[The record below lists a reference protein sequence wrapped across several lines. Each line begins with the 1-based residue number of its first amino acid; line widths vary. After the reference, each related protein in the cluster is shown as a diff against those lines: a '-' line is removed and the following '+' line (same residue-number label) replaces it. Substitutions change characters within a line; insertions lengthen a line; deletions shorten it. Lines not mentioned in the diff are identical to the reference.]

1 MVSNVGR
8 SLEDYTVPTS
18 QRAASPDLGQQD
30 FLKLMVEQMRNQN
43 PLEPQDNSE
52 FFSQI
57 AQFQTLDAM
66 NMISKAITTLVE
78 VSGLSNASALIGK
91 SITAEVAQSA
101 DPVTGF
107 PRPPEEVTGVV
118 ERVTFDSNGAV
129 LHVGNRAIPASA
141 VTEIADGPAAPA
153 APPTTATDVTAE
165 ILAQL
170 LAAGAFGVIDP
181 SAPAAEGDGS
191 TDPDPDAASEVDP
204 TSEVEPES
212 ETGTA

>member
-1 MVSNVGR
+1 
-8 SLEDYTVPTS
+8 
-18 QRAASPDLGQQD
+18 
-30 FLKLMVEQMRNQN
+30 MVEQMRNQN

-91 SITAEVAQSA
+91 SVTAEVAQSA

-141 VTEIADGPAAPA
+141 VTEITDGPAAPA
-153 APPTTATDVTAE
+153 APATTAVDVTAE

-170 LAAGAFGVIDP
+170 LAAGAFGDLSV
-181 SAPAAEGDGS
+181 PAAEGVDGS

-204 TSEVEPES
+204 TSEAEPES